1 MKPTFKVMRGDIS
14 QGMQEVMIG
23 MVELAVLIVMV
34 VVVALV
40 GRN

>member
-1 MKPTFKVMRGDIS
+1 MMPTFKVMRGDIS

-23 MVELAVLIVMV
+23 MVELAVIVMV

-40 GRN
+40 GKN

>member
-1 MKPTFKVMRGDIS
+1 MKPTFKVMKGDIS

-23 MVELAVLIVMV
+23 MVELAVIVMV

>member
-14 QGMQEVMIG
+14 QGMQEVMSG
-23 MVELAVLIVMV
+23 MVELAVIVMV